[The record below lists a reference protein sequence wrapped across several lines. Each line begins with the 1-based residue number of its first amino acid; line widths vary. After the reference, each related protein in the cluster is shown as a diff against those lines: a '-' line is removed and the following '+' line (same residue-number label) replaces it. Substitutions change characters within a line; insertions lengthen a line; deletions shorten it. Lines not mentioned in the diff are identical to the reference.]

1 MTPSLGKMLY
11 LLLVVDAFS
20 KYSKTMFTKTK
31 KEPSPLFEKAKQHFE
46 TLSAT
51 TPIIL
56 QPGTIVFTD
65 NQFLSGPMTVWTAKY
80 GFVQQA
86 SPPHTPQLNPIP
98 ESAIRI
104 LRIRT
109 ITLLYIAD
117 LPAEFWC
124 LAWAHA
130 EALQNH
136 LPMSHAPY
144 NIPIEVFTNSKLTEH
159 KIQQLAA
166 MPIFGS
172 TAVVHNAT
180 PGPKGDFQPKGILR
194 VMVGFNFTNNSYVV
208 YDKTTNRI
216 SNTVHV
222 KFHDPVFP
230 REVPRGLS
238 TTPST
243 AIELDVLLFGD
254 AMLPLPLVSTP
265 VTVSAAPPCAAP
277 PAVTVGAPSIPVMR
291 GTTRIRVSSP
301 TVSAPSTVGT
311 SAPRATG
318 PVAVPPPTTTTMS
331 AGNGTQLCSNME
343 SAPVASA
350 PAPRVTGTRVSSG
363 SMASGPPP
371 PTPTYMETVYSQTGQ
386 GTFRSTVGEETD
398 EDILLNAIFAGVS
411 KKHEHM
417 SLAEACFLAQ
427 SSVGQDDEPRS
438 IAQAMQS
445 LYAAEWKEATRDQ
458 IDKML
463 KYQCIDFINVSDVPK
478 GERMLPSSIPYKYKY
493 NKANEVIRFKARLV
507 IGGHREKPGD
517 TYFPGM
523 TYAPVASAQLVRII
537 MAYATGQGWHQW
549 QGDVT
554 TAFMQS
560 TPRDAPFYA
569 HNPPALEQMFPQY
582 AGMCMR
588 VYKSLNGMHD
598 GSKDWFQTLHGILI
612 SKCNMIQAK
621 AEPTLYLS
629 GLGTPNV
636 RIATIIV
643 DDLYIVS
650 PLLASIKQF
659 EQLLN
664 SAVDTTPFEPL
675 HLFNGWEVEYDMASK
690 TMYLSL
696 TGAILRFLKT
706 WNMLNCKPKDTPMS
720 TTINMWKDKDTLP
733 ILPEFRFK
741 VYQIKVGTILYF
753 SITLRPD
760 LVVSVNACAQFMS
773 CPNEIHEQA
782 LEHIMHYLKGTYNL
796 ALCFRAPADST
807 MLHAMQTSADASH
820 WAPDGKSNWGVVTM
834 MNGGPVTF
842 QGKKM
847 SCVPLSTGEGEL
859 VAGSHA
865 GRIMVY
871 ETAVREAMG
880 APLALPRILQ
890 QDSTAA
896 IAMENNYM
904 STSMTKHIRV
914 KYLFLRDLVLRKEV
928 NVVYCPTAELLAD
941 FFTKPLDRVTFLYFR
956 DQMMV
961 VLPDAILAKRNIPNM
976 DVIASKK
983 KKAVTFS
990 PNVLGAHPTTQ

>member
-371 PTPTYMETVYSQTGQ
+371 PT
-386 GTFRSTVGEETD
+386 FGE
-398 EDILLNAIFAGVS
+398 I
-411 KKHEHM
+411 
-417 SLAEACFLAQ
+417 
-427 SSVGQDDEPRS
+427 
-438 IAQAMQS
+438 
-445 LYAAEWKEATRDQ
+445 
-458 IDKML
+458 
-463 KYQCIDFINVSDVPK
+463 
-478 GERMLPSSIPYKYKY
+478 
-493 NKANEVIRFKARLV
+493 
-507 IGGHREKPGD
+507 
-517 TYFPGM
+517 
-523 TYAPVASAQLVRII
+523 
-537 MAYATGQGWHQW
+537 
-549 QGDVT
+549 
-554 TAFMQS
+554 
-560 TPRDAPFYA
+560 
-569 HNPPALEQMFPQY
+569 
-582 AGMCMR
+582 
-588 VYKSLNGMHD
+588 
-598 GSKDWFQTLHGILI
+598 
-612 SKCNMIQAK
+612 
-621 AEPTLYLS
+621 
-629 GLGTPNV
+629 
-636 RIATIIV
+636 
-643 DDLYIVS
+643 
-650 PLLASIKQF
+650 
-659 EQLLN
+659 
-664 SAVDTTPFEPL
+664 
-675 HLFNGWEVEYDMASK
+675 
-690 TMYLSL
+690 
-696 TGAILRFLKT
+696 
-706 WNMLNCKPKDTPMS
+706 
-720 TTINMWKDKDTLP
+720 
-733 ILPEFRFK
+733 
-741 VYQIKVGTILYF
+741 
-753 SITLRPD
+753 
-760 LVVSVNACAQFMS
+760 
-773 CPNEIHEQA
+773 
-782 LEHIMHYLKGTYNL
+782 
-796 ALCFRAPADST
+796 
-807 MLHAMQTSADASH
+807 
-820 WAPDGKSNWGVVTM
+820 
-834 MNGGPVTF
+834 
-842 QGKKM
+842 
-847 SCVPLSTGEGEL
+847 
-859 VAGSHA
+859 
-865 GRIMVY
+865 
-871 ETAVREAMG
+871 
-880 APLALPRILQ
+880 
-890 QDSTAA
+890 
-896 IAMENNYM
+896 
-904 STSMTKHIRV
+904 
-914 KYLFLRDLVLRKEV
+914 
-928 NVVYCPTAELLAD
+928 
-941 FFTKPLDRVTFLYFR
+941 
-956 DQMMV
+956 
-961 VLPDAILAKRNIPNM
+961 
-976 DVIASKK
+976 
-983 KKAVTFS
+983 
-990 PNVLGAHPTTQ
+990 